1 MKSMRAV
8 AAVIVIA
15 ALFACKK
22 KATEEVPDAAP
33 SAPPVEIDAA
43 PPTPIVP
50 EVVDAAVDVGV
61 YRPVTVVKKDG
72 GTAGAPATQAQGGAA
87 TTTTTGTAGLAATGK
102 CVADCLAKFGQC
114 ATAAAGNLDASKK
127 CRTDLVACR
136 NTCKGM

>member
-1 MKSMRAV
+1 MRSV

-43 PPTPIVP
+43 PPTPLVP
-50 EVVDAAVDVGV
+50 ETVDAAIDVGV

-72 GTAGAPATQAQGGAA
+72 GAAGAATQGQGGAA
-87 TTTTTGTAGLAATGK
+87 PTTATGTAGLAGATK
-102 CVADCLAKFGQC
+102 CMTDCVAKFTQCVPGAK
-114 ATAAAGNLDASKK
+114 DAEANKK
-127 CRTDLVACR
+127 CRTDLVTCR
-136 NTCKGM
+136 KTCTGM

>member
-22 KATEEVPDAAP
+22 KATEEIPDAAP

-43 PPTPIVP
+43 PPTPVVP

-61 YRPVTVVKKDG
+61 YHPVTVVKKD
-72 GTAGAPATQAQGGAA
+72 AGAAGAANQGQGGAA
-87 TTTTTGTAGLAATGK
+87 PSTATGAGGLTAQGK

-136 NTCKGM
+136 NTCVGK